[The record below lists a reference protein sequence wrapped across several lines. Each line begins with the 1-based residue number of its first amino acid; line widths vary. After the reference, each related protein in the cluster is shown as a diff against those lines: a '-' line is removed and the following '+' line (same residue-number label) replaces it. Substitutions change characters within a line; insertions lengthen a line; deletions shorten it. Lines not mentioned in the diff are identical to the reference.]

1 MPIGANETYDVELPE
16 NKALLLAVENTY
28 GVGCLYFVQ
37 TALSSENRDAATY
50 SLGGNPNYFKVET
63 ISGQSAKVRVT
74 PGEASGTLRI
84 YSF

>member
-1 MPIGANETYDVELPE
+1 MAVGANETYDVELPE
-16 NKALLLAVENTY
+16 NRALLLAVENSY

-37 TALSSENRDAATY
+37 TALSEENRDAAVY

-74 PGEASGTLRI
+74 PGEASGTLRV